1 MSRALL
7 VQYRPAIRVYKLAW
21 VLRKLGYGVC
31 IAHDPDRPLLEEHA
45 WMGRLFPHIP
55 VVSPDEVDVLAE
67 EMDLVVHFTV
77 DTTLS
82 DGGGSHPG
90 YTLYVGDIGSVRERS
105 TAEKTERE
113 AFNFKRARGLV
124 FVSEEQACLA
134 EDVFGPFGAPR
145 LVLHNGP
152 VEEMLL
158 HGRARPRLSATDGK
172 VHAVYSGVM
181 SPDPSSSR
189 HIQPLVEVVAGSDAI
204 VLHLIGAAGR
214 TVPPALLELQATGR
228 LVIDET
234 VSTLDLIPSLS
245 RFDVGLIYNNP
256 EFEHVV
262 RAVRP
267 NKLYEYLAAG
277 LPVVTVAG
285 SAAAQYLVERGAG
298 VVIDDLST
306 VREAIEEAR
315 LLREAPGWP
324 PPVETYESQ
333 APAIQQF
340 LESVL
345 GESASS
351 DGDRTTRERR
361 RRAFEPVSAVPEG
374 PAPPERLAA
383 RILASLPWPSSAEA
397 DVILLAARTS
407 AHLALLGEGG
417 FEIPLR
423 AQLSRLSEVGQ
434 PTPSNGL
441 GWGLASEYDT
451 FSDGQT
457 NPASTIYSY
466 TTAAAALAFL
476 DGHAVTGST
485 EYLGTA
491 QAAATTLVSDL
502 GWWVDGEL
510 AGIWYSDQPND
521 QRAAYLVYNVCA
533 LSLAVLS
540 RLDRA
545 LGTTRFARE
554 RADLASLLLAAR
566 LSEPEPDEERW
577 GDWPYRAGAERQND
591 LIHEVFVLEG
601 LLEHGSAEIWSAAVE
616 SLHRLYAPH
625 FAPDGCPNEG
635 PMTLGSQGWG
645 PGAGLFGFASAPE
658 TLNLADRVG
667 PCLSERVGPSGEVA
681 GTMRDVDRGRAWY
694 ALGLARWAAARAGAI
709 RLLPPPVES
718 IIEPPWRGR
727 STASNP
733 VLRAPSS

>member
-21 VLRKLGYGVC
+21 VLRKLGHGVC
-31 IAHDPDRPLLEEHA
+31 IVYDPRARPIEEHA
-45 WMGRLFPHIP
+45 WMARTFPHVP
-55 VVSPDEVDVLAE
+55 AASPEEIDVLAE
-67 EMDLVVHFTV
+67 GMDVVFHFNT
-77 DTTLS
+77 DIAFT
-82 DGGGSHPG
+82 DGAAGHPG
-90 YTLYVGDIGSVRERS
+90 YALYVGDIGSVRERS
-105 TAEKTERE
+105 RAEKTERE
-113 AFNFKRARGLV
+113 TRNLRRARGV
-124 FVSEEQACLA
+124 IFCSEEQARVA
-134 EDVFGPFGAPR
+134 DEEHGPLFAPR

-158 HGRARPRLSATDGK
+158 HGRERQRLSAADGK
-172 VHAVYSGVM
+172 VHVVYSGTM
-181 SPDPSSSR
+181 TPNPATSR
-189 HIQPLVEVVAGSDAI
+189 HIQPLVDAVAGAEDL
-204 VLHLIGAAGR
+204 VLHLIGAAGGK
-214 TVPPALLELQATGR
+214 VPPALLDLQAAGR

-245 RFDVGLIYNNP
+245 RFDVGLIYVNP
-256 EFEHVV
+256 EFEQVV

-285 SAAAQYLVERGAG
+285 SAAARYLTERGVG
-298 VVIDDLST
+298 VVIEDLST

-315 LLREAPGWP
+315 SLREAPGWP

-333 APAIQQF
+333 GEAIQQF
-340 LESVL
+340 LDSVL
-345 GESASS
+345 GEAASS
-351 DGDRTTRERR
+351 GGDRTTRERR
-361 RRAFEPVSAVPEG
+361 RRAFEPVSAVREE

-383 RILASLPWPSSAEA
+383 RILASLPWPSSFEA
-397 DVILLAARTS
+397 DVILLAART
-407 AHLALLGEGG
+407 AAQLATLDAG

-423 AQLSRLSEVGQ
+423 AQLSRLRALGR

-476 DGHAVTGST
+476 DGHAVTGSV
-485 EYLGTA
+485 EYLQMA
-491 QAAATTLVSDL
+491 QSAATTLVADL

-510 AGIWYSDQPND
+510 AGIWYSDQRND
-521 QRAAYLVYNVCA
+521 RRADYLVYNVCA
-533 LSLAVLS
+533 LGLAVLS

-566 LSEPEPDEERW
+566 RLEPEPDKERW
-577 GDWPYRAGAERQND
+577 GDWPYRAGAERRND

-601 LLEHGSAEIWSAAVE
+601 LLEHGSAEAWSVAVE
-616 SLHRLYAPH
+616 SLGRLYAPH
-625 FAPDGCPNEG
+625 FASDGCPNEG
-635 PMTLGSQGWG
+635 SMTLGSQGWG
-645 PGAGLFGFASAPE
+645 PGAGLFGFASTSE
-658 TLNLADRVG
+658 TLELADRVG

-727 STASNP
+727 STVSNP